1 MSPGVERQSKKA
13 TLLDLLHRPLSAMKK
28 EEQTR
33 RYVAMCAVDLHPF
46 SMFSS
51 AAFQWYLGGFSPSF
65 ITEKP
70 HPTTITRHLDELC
83 SGVRD
88 GITAQL
94 VAQYE
99 SVKKV
104 GWTGPWMSIQVD
116 ATSTHNTEF
125 FTVSFS
131 WISPDWRGMEQVN
144 YCTKAF
150 PGRHG
155 ADEIE
160 PWLRQVGILNFK
172 FQLSCGTINI
182 KKNRYCI
189 CCWKHSSSSFM
200 LNITQEMATLLD
212 LCLPLSLIPAY
223 LYTDSA
229 FGPPL

>member
-1 MSPGVERQSKKA
+1 MSPGVEPLSKKG
-13 TLLDLLHRPLSAMKK
+13 TLLDLLHRPLSATKK

-33 RYVAMCAVDLHPF
+33 RYVTMCAVDLHPF
-46 SMFSS
+46 SMLSS
-51 AAFQWYLGGFSPSF
+51 AAFQWYLGGYSPSF
-65 ITEKP
+65 ITENP
-70 HPTTITRHLDELC
+70 HHTTINRHLDELC

-99 SVKKV
+99 PVKKV

-116 ATSTHNTEF
+116 ATSTHHMEF

-131 WISPDWRGMEQVN
+131 WIAPDWRRMERVN

-155 ADEIE
+155 AEEIE

-172 FQLSCGTINI
+172 FQLSCRTIFYIKNLDDVSAAGTTTAAVS
-182 KKNRYCI
+182 C
-189 CCWKHSSSSFM
+189 
-200 LNITQEMATLLD
+200 
-212 LCLPLSLIPAY
+212 
-223 LYTDSA
+223 
-229 FGPPL
+229 